1 MAFDEGLAERVRAVL
16 DERSDVADKRMFGG
30 IAFLVAGNMA
40 CGVMRDELMVRVG
53 AEDAP
58 GLIASEDGAR
68 AMDMK
73 GRPMRGWVL
82 VAPEATADDGDLER
96 WVGRGEAYAAS
107 LPPK

>member
-1 MAFDEGLAERVRAVL
+1 MAFDEGLAERIRAVL
-16 DERSDVADKRMFGG
+16 GTRSDVEDKRKFGG
-30 IAFLVAGNMA
+30 IAFLVTGNMA

-53 AEDAP
+53 ADSDE
-58 GLIASEDGAR
+58 LIASEEGAR

-73 GRPMRGWVL
+73 GRPMRDWIL

-96 WVGRGEAYAAS
+96 WVRRGEAYAAS

>member
-1 MAFDEGLAERVRAVL
+1 MAFDEGLADRIRAVL
-16 DERSDVADKRMFGG
+16 GTRSDVEDKRMFGG

-53 AEDAP
+53 ADSAAE
-58 GLIASEDGAR
+58 LIASEDGAR

-73 GRPMRGWVL
+73 GRPMRDWVL

-96 WVGRGEAYAAS
+96 WVRRGEAYAAS

>member
-1 MAFDEGLAERVRAVL
+1 MAFDEGLAERVRAAL
-16 DERSDVADKRMFGG
+16 DARSDVEDKRMFGG

-40 CGVMRDELMVRVG
+40 CGVMGDELMVRVG
-53 AEDAP
+53 ADGAAE
-58 GLIASEDGAR
+58 LIASEDGAR

-82 VAPEATADDGDLER
+82 VGAAAVPDDAELNR
-96 WVGRGEAYAAS
+96 WVARGVEFAAA